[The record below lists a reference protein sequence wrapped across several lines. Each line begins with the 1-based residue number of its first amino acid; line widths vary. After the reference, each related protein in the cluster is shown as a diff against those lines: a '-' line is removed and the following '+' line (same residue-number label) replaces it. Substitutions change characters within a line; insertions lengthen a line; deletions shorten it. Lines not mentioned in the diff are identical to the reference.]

1 MDADPPTT
9 PGRVKPTSN
18 RKTGMQIA
26 ASVAALLLV
35 VMALA
40 HDLWAGD
47 PGARPA
53 PVLTSDVLLGALAV
67 MGVGGAGAQ
76 LGNVGEHI
84 AKALPQVVE
93 AWARG
98 KRS

>member
-9 PGRVKPTSN
+9 PGRAKPTSN

-26 ASVAALLLV
+26 ASLAALLVLALV
-35 VMALA
+35 A
-40 HDLWAGD
+40 WRGE
-47 PGARPA
+47 
-53 PVLTSDVLLGALAV
+53 LTENIVLGAFAV
-67 MGVGGAGAQ
+67 MGISGGGAQ
-76 LGNVGEHI
+76 VGNVAEHI

-98 KRS
+98 RRP